1 MWKGFQGLQAV
12 VKEGL
17 QELGRDALRETG
29 MIKEAVAPRLAGS
42 GILGL
47 VGVQSGDE
55 REGEGREEEEEEDGW
70 GLEDDEEEVKVDER
84 VASGE
89 SEGPIPLSS
98 HPSASA
104 LEPSP
109 DIEPRGESSDHPG
122 LAVAPNTSL
131 SSPSPREDDL
141 PVTASSHS
149 EDSGSGGAVP
159 AALPESSGLMSF
171 LEPAHETD
179 AQMLQPRAAEERPD
193 TPVGERDDVAGEERR
208 GGDAARGTESGTPA
222 SIEAGKQRSE
232 LPVEGRDAGEAAAGW
247 ERVAPADGQ
256 AESAGGEGL
265 GGDEGSPEIG
275 LARGDDGPGEAGGH
289 AQVAAGGTA
298 DGESGDR
305 PAASAAGVASEE
317 VGKGGSEEEEE
328 DRKSSGREVASLRR
342 QLAQQREVSAVRET
356 ALVEELTWMK
366 GELTRLQA
374 AAREAEKGKEEAER
388 RREEEERRRD
398 EEAQKLS
405 AESGAREKARR
416 KAEGEVERLQVLCAQ
431 LQASLAEAAEGREA
445 DAKAREQMARRVE
458 RMEDELEA
466 ERVKARSLQ
475 AEMADVEAG
484 ADEEMGEL
492 EERVGALEARVAEL
506 EAEKKGMARAAEEE
520 RREWRRKVEAAEAMS
535 SAAAAVHK
543 KDLEAVERKRD
554 AAQQQVQKL
563 REEVAGANKALAEA
577 REAVRVSEAERAE
590 LEEVAGEREA
600 SMEAARTQLTHLQ
613 AELEVARREAAEGGV
628 KVAEAMAEVYAAR
641 KEARAR
647 GMQAE
652 ETHQLEVKLSAATAA
667 AASAAAEAEELK
679 GKVAAGER
687 EVKEVQRGLAAVEA
701 ELALANQRVAEA
713 EQQAEEAKRQRAQ
726 AEGTSE
732 QLREETE
739 RRAKL
744 FNAAVKAAV
753 SRIQSELEE
762 ERDEALQQ
770 VQQQGEAME
779 QMRQDMRALEV
790 RLVEV
795 EGERAALEKRGE
807 EAEGREV
814 HQRVVVERLRREVEE
829 GEGRVR
835 AAMAEAEGERQ
846 AGKQLQGKLAE
857 TEARRAEAEAA
868 VAARDKEV
876 EALRQQVADMQRD
889 STSLKVAALE
899 ASNRAGEEERRLQR
913 RISELEQQVASAA
926 ARASKAEEA
935 SEKEGTRR
943 GSGDGAGSSGSSTA
957 VASSAK
963 ARAAGGGG
971 GVGGAGWSNP
981 LEGLGL
987 ETVRWKDKL
996 KAESEGDVEVG
1007 SSSADRLRKSRLAH
1021 SSQNLPAT
1029 SAGTLASLVGSARR
1043 LFFEDDRLSAA
1054 PGRVSRRTFL
1064 LIAYVFLLHL
1074 MRERQ
1079 TSTAAMADPPSHS
1092 GRPPRTPRTP
1102 TLRSIPTLR
1111 RGMSKR
1117 DWELEHDDKERRR
1130 RERKEQKLERKL
1142 HDLESED
1149 DAERS
1154 EDEPGHHHR
1163 RMRPKVPMLKKFKQT
1178 MKKKKYQ
1185 KLLEKLQEIQDER
1198 TEDEL
1203 AKVGELRKILAEKN
1217 LLPPRFNEHHMLLRF
1232 LKARKFDM
1240 EKTTEMWAAMLKW
1253 RDEFG
1258 VDECLKFEFPELAEV
1273 KRVYPH
1279 GHHGVDR
1286 EGRPIYIELIGR
1298 VDATKVQAHRGER
1311 GDEGAAVSRDGERVL
1326 GITTMERFLKYHV
1339 KEFER
1344 TFALKF
1350 PACSLAAKR
1359 HIDQTTSILDVA
1371 EMGMKNFSADA
1382 RNFLAMV
1389 SKVDGDNYPETLNR
1403 LFVVNAGFAFRS
1415 LWSGIKG
1422 MLDPKTASK
1431 IQVLGTDYKKKLF
1444 EAIDPS
1450 QLPEF
1455 FGGTCTC
1462 EGVEGGCLMS
1472 DKGPWRDG
1480 DILRVVR
1487 LQRTGTIS
1495 GGDNTEDVLRGG
1507 RIRWQSGQFKLDA
1520 EDIGDTGSEVS
1531 DLDDLGTPSFSGLTT
1546 PNFDL
1551 GQHDLHNLD
1560 LVRNTPPLPSC
1571 SSAHPSSI
1579 MSKRVVGLHVQH
1591 DPQRLNSLNSSRYFN
1606 DPTTTT
1612 PSSAASAA
1620 RRSASMQRRAPASTH
1635 RAAGP
1640 SVSGS
1645 ATSSD
1650 DEREVSRT
1658 GSVAS
1663 DDRSGELSST
1673 GMSAGAGKRLSVG
1686 VGEVTSGAGSASG
1699 RASGTP
1705 GSAVSALRAGGRG
1718 KQVSTPPSR
1727 NYGTSASASG
1737 GAALAGVPMMAP
1749 SSSSAPDSLA
1759 AATGLVS
1766 LLMSFFS
1773 AVANLPLL
1781 FSRIV
1786 ITVTP
1791 PAHRLEGGGGAAGG
1805 AMTPPGAQAMLTP
1818 EQLLRRVQE
1827 LESQVQRL
1835 LVQRGGAAGAEPE
1848 RAVGQPGASQ
1858 VEKLA
1863 SGPSTP
1869 ALAPRPEP
1877 PPSDWPQPAVERVT
1891 ALESELA
1898 TTKKM
1903 LKELLDSQEQL
1914 RVLIEQ
1920 LQLRK
1925 QRRFGGCF
1933 VALATIVLVASHAAV
1948 AHAQWGWA
1956 QGAGETQLRAEYESQ
1971 LFDGVVTVL
1980 VTTDEVKL
1988 LVPTPD
1994 ELRKPNPTFDYAPYR
2009 ERFPLPQGSARFTA
2023 INHVDVFYDPLG
2035 CLPLGD
2041 LAATP
2046 LAASTALQR
2055 IPPGLQH
2062 ICHSCLF
2069 FFTFSFL
2076 TPRDADAVGAGCQR
2090 MSDKYSVCAPDSI
2103 PVAFGAAPAGIP
2115 EVQRASGFLFPDS
2128 ELAEEDTSS
2137 KLREP
2142 SRSLAQIALPGVGA
2156 LVTFNT
2162 TPQWDDALQVWQPK
2176 YYLATNASKVVGVG
2190 QAVTTTLIN
2199 EAYVAYD
2206 TKRTTYDAY
2215 THALVSPASANATY
2229 GALGVAGAFP
2239 KDLSFALASP
2249 RQGTFQVVASGF
2261 SQVTPKS
2268 APLHAAVSLS
2278 LPLAII
2284 AAALALLL

>member
-1 MWKGFQGLQAV
+1 
-12 VKEGL
+12 
-17 QELGRDALRETG
+17 
-29 MIKEAVAPRLAGS
+29 
-42 GILGL
+42 
-47 VGVQSGDE
+47 
-55 REGEGREEEEEEDGW
+55 
-70 GLEDDEEEVKVDER
+70 
-84 VASGE
+84 
-89 SEGPIPLSS
+89 
-98 HPSASA
+98 
-104 LEPSP
+104 
-109 DIEPRGESSDHPG
+109 
-122 LAVAPNTSL
+122 
-131 SSPSPREDDL
+131 
-141 PVTASSHS
+141 
-149 EDSGSGGAVP
+149 
-159 AALPESSGLMSF
+159 MSF

-208 GGDAARGTESGTPA
+208 VANAARGTESGTPA

-256 AESAGGEGL
+256 AESAGGRDWVETRVLQRL
-265 GGDEGSPEIG
+265 G
-275 LARGDDGPGEAGGH
+275 
-289 AQVAAGGTA
+289 
-298 DGESGDR
+298 
-305 PAASAAGVASEE
+305 
-317 VGKGGSEEEEE
+317 
-328 DRKSSGREVASLRR
+328 RR
-342 QLAQQREVSAVRET
+342 

-398 EEAQKLS
+398 DGGAEAERGERR
-405 AESGAREKARR
+405 AGES
-416 KAEGEVERLQVLCAQ
+416 
-431 LQASLAEAAEGREA
+431 AAEGGGGGGA
-445 DAKAREQMARRVE
+445 AC
-458 RMEDELEA
+458 
-466 ERVKARSLQ
+466 RS
-475 AEMADVEAG
+475 AS
-484 ADEEMGEL
+484 
-492 EERVGALEARVAEL
+492 GALEARVAEL

-577 REAVRVSEAERAE
+577 REAVRVSE
-590 LEEVAGEREA
+590 
-600 SMEAARTQLTHLQ
+600 
-613 AELEVARREAAEGGV
+613 EGGAC
-628 KVAEAMAEVYAAR
+628 AEACR
-641 KEARAR
+641 
-647 GMQAE
+647 AE
-652 ETHQLEVKLSAATAA
+652 ETHQLEAKLSAATAA

-701 ELALANQRVAEA
+701 ELALANQRAAEA

-971 GVGGAGWSNP
+971 GVG
-981 LEGLGL
+981 
-987 ETVRWKDKL
+987 
-996 KAESEGDVEVG
+996 

-1074 MRERQ
+1074 M

-1298 VDATKVQAHRGER
+1298 VDATKV
-1311 GDEGAAVSRDGERVL
+1311 L

-1371 EMGMKNFSADA
+1371 EMA
-1382 RNFLAMV
+1382 RLILPRIVPLPPHMAH
-1389 SKVDGDNYPETLNR
+1389 GRTLNR

-1520 EDIGDTGSEVS
+1520 EDIELDAEDIGDTGSEVS

-1579 MSKRVVGLHVQH
+1579 MLKR
-1591 DPQRLNSLNSSRYFN
+1591 RLNSLNSSRYFN

-1699 RASGTP
+1699 RASGT
-1705 GSAVSALRAGGRG
+1705 RDQQCR
-1718 KQVSTPPSR
+1718 R
-1727 NYGTSASASG
+1727 TSASASG

-1805 AMTPPGAQAMLTP
+1805 AMAPPGAQAMLTP
-1818 EQLLRRVQE
+1818 EQQLLRRVQE

-1858 VEKLA
+1858 VARLLHALGAGRGAWVVEKLA

-1925 QRRFGGCF
+1925 
-1933 VALATIVLVASHAAV
+1933 VPALPTL
-1948 AHAQWGWA
+1948 WGWA
-1956 QGAGETQLRAEYESQ
+1956 QGAGETQLRAEEYESQ

-2062 ICHSCLF
+2062 ICHSCFF

-2199 EAYVAYD
+2199 EAYVA
-2206 TKRTTYDAY
+2206 
-2215 THALVSPASANATY
+2215 
-2229 GALGVAGAFP
+2229 
-2239 KDLSFALASP
+2239 
-2249 RQGTFQVVASGF
+2249 
-2261 SQVTPKS
+2261 
-2268 APLHAAVSLS
+2268 
-2278 LPLAII
+2278 
-2284 AAALALLL
+2284 

>member
-613 AELEVARREAAEGGV
+613 AELEMARREAAEGGV

-652 ETHQLEVKLSAATAA
+652 ETHQLEAKLSAATAA

-701 ELALANQRVAEA
+701 ELALANQRAAEA

-846 AGKQLQGKLAE
+846 AGKQLQGK
-857 TEARRAEAEAA
+857 RRR

-1074 MRERQ
+1074 M

-1298 VDATKVQAHRGER
+1298 VDATK
-1311 GDEGAAVSRDGERVL
+1311 VL

-1560 LVRNTPPLPSC
+1560 L
-1571 SSAHPSSI
+1571 
-1579 MSKRVVGLHVQH
+1579 
-1591 DPQRLNSLNSSRYFN
+1591 RLNSLNSSRYFN

-1805 AMTPPGAQAMLTP
+1805 AMAPPGAQAMLTP

-1925 QRRFGGCF
+1925 IYDRVDDNHHRHATNPSLPLHR
-1933 VALATIVLVASHAAV
+1933 VTLSALINVSLSPAASAR
-1948 AHAQWGWA
+1948 AHSPPPHPGRWGWA

-2062 ICHSCLF
+2062 ICHSCFF

-2176 YYLATNASKVVGVG
+2176 YYLATNASKVRTACRHVG
-2190 QAVTTTLIN
+2190 QAGVGRAKGWWAWGRRVTTTLIN

>member
-47 VGVQSGDE
+47 VGAQSGDE
-55 REGEGREEEEEEDGW
+55 REGEGREEEEEDGW
-70 GLEDDEEEVKVDER
+70 GLEDDEGEVKADER
-84 VASGE
+84 VESGKTE
-89 SEGPIPLSS
+89 EPIPLSS

-122 LAVAPNTSL
+122 SAVAPDTSL
-131 SSPSPREDDL
+131 SSPSPRENDL
-141 PVTASSHS
+141 PATASS
-149 EDSGSGGAVP
+149 DSGNGGAVP
-159 AALPESSGLMSF
+159 DAVPESSGLMSF
-171 LEPAHETD
+171 LEPAHE
-179 AQMLQPRAAEERPD
+179 PEERLD
-193 TPVGERDDVAGEERR
+193 TPVGEKDDAAGFTDERRR
-208 GGDAARGTESGTPA
+208 GGDADVAARGTESEPT
-222 SIEAGKQRSE
+222 SSEAGNQRSE
-232 LPVEGRDAGEAAAGW
+232 LPAEGRDAGEAAAGR
-247 ERVAPADGQ
+247 EGVASADGQ
-256 AESAGGEGL
+256 AESAGGGEL
-265 GGDEGSPEIG
+265 GGDEGSPRWG
-275 LARGDDGPGEAGGH
+275 LARGEGGAGEAEGH
-289 AQVAAGGTA
+289 AQVAAGGAA
-298 DGESGDR
+298 DGVSGDR
-305 PAASAAGVASEE
+305 PAASAAAGASEE
-317 VGKGGSEEEEE
+317 VRGGGSEEAEEEE
-328 DRKSSGREVASLRR
+328 DRESSGREVASLRR

-366 GELTRLQA
+366 GELTRLQT
-374 AAREAEKGKEEAER
+374 AAREAEKGREEAER
-388 RREEEERRRD
+388 RRAEEERRRD

-492 EERVGALEARVAEL
+492 EERVGALEARVAEV
-506 EAEKKGMARAAEEE
+506 EGEKKGMARAAEEE
-520 RREWRRKVEAAEAMS
+520 RREWRRKVEAAEAMA

-543 KDLEAVERKRD
+543 KDLEVRGGHTGRAGGGHRAHAVERKRD

-563 REEVAGANKALAEA
+563 REELAGASKALAEA
-577 REAVRVSEAERAE
+577 REAVRASEAERAE

-647 GMQAE
+647 GVQAE
-652 ETHQLEVKLSAATAA
+652 ETQQLEAKLSAATAA
-667 AASAAAEAEELK
+667 AASATAEAEELK
-679 GKVAAGER
+679 GRVAAGER
-687 EVKEVQRGLAAVEA
+687 EVKAVRRGLAAVEA
-701 ELALANQRVAEA
+701 ELALANQRAAEA

-739 RRAKL
+739 RRAKI

-795 EGERAALEKRGE
+795 EGERVALEKKGE

-814 HQRVVVERLRREVEE
+814 QQRVVVERLRREVEE
-829 GEGRVR
+829 GEGRLR
-835 AAMAEAEGERQ
+835 AAVAEAEGERQ

-857 TEARRAEAEAA
+857 AEARRAEAEAA
-868 VAARDKEV
+868 AGAREKEV
-876 EALRQQVADMQRD
+876 EALRQQVADMQRE

-913 RISELEQQVASAA
+913 KISELEQQVASAA

-935 SEKEGTRR
+935 SEKEGPRR
-943 GSGDGAGSSGSSTA
+943 GSNDGAGSSGSSTA

-963 ARAAGGGG
+963 ARAGGGG
-971 GVGGAGWSNP
+971 GGGGSGGAGWSNP

-987 ETVRWKDKL
+987 EAVRWKDKL
-996 KAESEGDVEVG
+996 KAEGEGDVEAG
-1007 SSSADRLRKSRLAH
+1007 LSSADKLRKSRLTH
-1021 SSQNLPAT
+1021 SSQNLSAT

-1043 LFFEDDRLSAA
+1043 LFFEDDRISAA

-1064 LIAYVFLLHL
+1064 LLAYVFLLHL
-1074 MRERQ
+1074 M

-1117 DWELEHDDKERRR
+1117 DWELENDDKERRR

-1163 RMRPKVPMLKKFKQT
+1163 RKGPKVPMLKKFKQT

-1198 TEDEL
+1198 TEEEL
-1203 AKVGELRKILAEKN
+1203 AKVGELRKVLAEKH
-1217 LLPPRFNEHHMLLRF
+1217 LLPPRLNEHHMLLRF

-1240 EKTTEMWAAMLKW
+1240 EKTTEMWAAMLQW

-1286 EGRPIYIELIGR
+1286 EGRPVYIELIGR
-1298 VDATKVQAHRGER
+1298 VDATK
-1311 GDEGAAVSRDGERVL
+1311 VL

-1450 QLPEF
+1450 QLPDF

-1487 LQRTGTIS
+1487 LQRTGTLS
-1495 GGDNTEDVLRGG
+1495 GGNPEDLLRGG
-1507 RIRWQSGQFKLDA
+1507 RIRWQSGQFKMDA

-1546 PNFDL
+1546 PNFTL

-1560 LVRNTPPLPSC
+1560 L
-1571 SSAHPSSI
+1571 H
-1579 MSKRVVGLHVQH
+1579 
-1591 DPQRLNSLNSSRYFN
+1591 LNSLNSNPFFN
-1606 DPTTTT
+1606 DPTT
-1612 PSSAASAA
+1612 PSSAAAASLTHAASA

-1640 SVSGS
+1640 SLSGS

-1686 VGEVTSGAGSASG
+1686 VGEVTSGAGSAGG

-1737 GAALAGVPMMAP
+1737 GAALAGVAMMAP
-1749 SSSSAPDSLA
+1749 SSSPAPDSLA

-1791 PAHRLEGGGGAAGG
+1791 PAHRLEGGSGAGGG
-1805 AMTPPGAQAMLTP
+1805 AMAPPGAQEMLTP

-1827 LESQVQRL
+1827 LESQV
-1835 LVQRGGAAGAEPE
+1835 
-1848 RAVGQPGASQ
+1848 
-1858 VEKLA
+1858 EKLA
-1863 SGPSTP
+1863 SSPSTP

-1877 PPSDWPQPAVERVT
+1877 PPPDWPQPAVERVT

-1933 VALATIVLVASHAAV
+1933 GHHQFFSPLAPVTLPALINVSPSPAASARAFPPGRR
-1948 AHAQWGWA
+1948 WGWA
-1956 QGAGETQLRAEYESQ
+1956 QGAGETQLRAEYDSQ

-1994 ELRKPNPTFDYAPYR
+1994 ELKKPNPTFDYAPYR

-2023 INHVDVFYDPLG
+2023 ISHVDVFYDPLG

-2055 IPPGLQH
+2055 IPPGVQH
-2062 ICHSCLF
+2062 ICHSCF
-2069 FFTFSFL
+2069 FYFTFSFL
-2076 TPRDADAVGAGCQR
+2076 SPRDADAVGAGCQR
-2090 MSDKYSVCAPDSI
+2090 MSDRYSVCAPDSI
-2103 PVAFGAAPAGIP
+2103 PAAFGAAPGGIP
-2115 EVQRASGFLFPDS
+2115 EVQRASGFLFSDS
-2128 ELAEEDTSS
+2128 GLAEEDRTF

-2142 SRSLAQIALPGVGA
+2142 SRSLAHIALPGVGA
-2156 LVTFNT
+2156 LLTFNT
-2162 TPQWDDALQVWQPK
+2162 TPQWDEALQVWQPK
-2176 YYLATNASKVVGVG
+2176 YYLATNGSKVVGVG

-2199 EAYVAYD
+2199 EAYVAYE

-2215 THALVSPASANATY
+2215 THALLSPASAAATY

-2284 AAALALLL
+2284 AAALAALL